1 MCFQLNGRS
10 CIDNFLRVSD
20 QILRVAPDSLRGSEH
35 RLSVKPA
42 RRSRSGA
49 YGIPFDERD
58 VVVRFLSALCLLT
71 VVGVRPGPA
80 RRAPLRLVHFTTG
93 ELSVNVSSTVIVG
106 PTEAIVVD
114 CLAFAPDA
122 AQEADSIATL
132 GTHLKAIYVTHADID
147 HYLGCAKFVERFPGT
162 PVYMTPKALDRYKKV
177 SVTAYAVTRKSIG
190 TRAILPDSLVTVQPL
205 PSNTLTVDGE
215 EAVIYRD
222 VQGDKIDSQNSFIW
236 IPSLRT
242 VLADDIVFNKVHP
255 LLASVTTEEGHRRWH
270 DALRRIAALQP
281 LVVVASHKKSFDTPN
296 TPDVVDAMDRYI
308 TEFDAV
314 RKTARDT
321 AEFNVAMRQ
330 KYPDWIGDRLLR
342 QSAAAAYGLLTLPY

>member
-1 MCFQLNGRS
+1 
-10 CIDNFLRVSD
+10 
-20 QILRVAPDSLRGSEH
+20 
-35 RLSVKPA
+35 
-42 RRSRSGA
+42 
-49 YGIPFDERD
+49 
-58 VVVRFLSALCLLT
+58 VVRFLSALCLLT

-106 PTEAIVVD
+106 PTAAIVVD

-162 PVYMTPKALDRYKKV
+162 PVYMTP
-177 SVTAYAVTRKSIG
+177 
-190 TRAILPDSLVTVQPL
+190 SLVTVQPL

-330 KYPDWIGDRLLR
+330 QYPDWIGDRLLR